1 MLSLWVLLFYYD
13 YLNFSVS
20 TTWLNFQSENHL
32 HMCLVCNNKIWYLFF
47 FLIYEDFYDPVEED
61 EFEQDVK
68 VHILFP
74 TESLLVSSQLYLIYI
89 WVLLHDAWIFYTL
102 KKQSSIRFGITWHT
116 IYIYN
121 ENIFTLDEFFTPL
134 KKTKKHKIQFYFS
147 YDLCN
152 EIIFTL
158 QFRLQWWT
166 QESKK
171 KSRTETQYIYRWVK
185 SLG

>member
-121 ENIFTLDEFFTPL
+121 ENIFTLDEFLHPWKKQRSIKFSFIFHTIYVMKSYLPYSFVCSDEL
-134 KKTKKHKIQFYFS
+134 K
-147 YDLCN
+147 
-152 EIIFTL
+152 
-158 QFRLQWWT
+158 RV
-166 QESKK
+166 K
-171 KSRTETQYIYRWVK
+171 KSLELRPSIYIDGWRV
-185 SLG
+185 